1 MFLPAPKLYPITDV
15 GLSGLSHADQV
26 VRLCEGGATL
36 AQLREKSLSPREF
49 FKQAEEAMRAAREH
63 EVRIIINDRVDVA
76 LALKADGVHL
86 GQNDLPPAAARRV
99 LGDKAVIGFSTHN
112 VEQAIRAV
120 KLPIDYIAI
129 GPIFATSTK
138 KNPDPAVGL
147 LGLRQVRKAVGKMPL
162 VAIGGITRE
171 NASEIL
177 AAGADAVA
185 LISAII
191 SEPAEI
197 SSRTKQFLASL

>member
-15 GLSGLSHADQV
+15 WLSGLSHAEQV

-36 AQLREKSLSPREF
+36 AQLREKNLSPLEF
-49 FKQAEEAMRAAREH
+49 FKQAVDAVRAAREH
-63 EVRIIINDRVDVA
+63 GVRIIINDRVDIA
-76 LALKADGVHL
+76 LALNADGVHL
-86 GQNDLPPAAARRV
+86 GQNDLPPDAARRV
-99 LGDKAVIGFSTHN
+99 LGDRAIIGFSTHN
-112 VEQAIRAV
+112 IEQAIRAA
-120 KLPIDYIAI
+120 KLPLDYVAI

-147 LGLRQVRKAVGKMPL
+147 LGLLQVRKAVGEMPL

-171 NASEIL
+171 NASEVL

-191 SEPAEI
+191 SEPADI
-197 SSRTKQFLASL
+197 SSRTKQLLSRL

>member
-112 VEQAIRAV
+112 VEQAIRAA

-197 SSRTKQFLASL
+197 SSRTKQLLSRL

>member
-1 MFLPAPKLYPITDV
+1 
-15 GLSGLSHADQV
+15 
-26 VRLCEGGATL
+26 
-36 AQLREKSLSPREF
+36 
-49 FKQAEEAMRAAREH
+49 
-63 EVRIIINDRVDVA
+63 
-76 LALKADGVHL
+76 
-86 GQNDLPPAAARRV
+86 
-99 LGDKAVIGFSTHN
+99 

-147 LGLRQVRKAVGKMPL
+147 LGLRHVRKAVGEIPL

-197 SSRTKQFLASL
+197 SSRTKQLLSSL

>member
-26 VRLCEGGATL
+26 VRVCEGGATL

-112 VEQAIRAV
+112 VEQAIRAA

-197 SSRTKQFLASL
+197 SSRTKQLLSRL

>member
-197 SSRTKQFLASL
+197 SSRTKQLLSRL

>member
-63 EVRIIINDRVDVA
+63 GVRIIINDRVDVA

-86 GQNDLPPAAARRV
+86 GQNDLPPTAARRV

-138 KNPDPAVGL
+138 KHPDPAVGL
-147 LGLRQVRKAVGKMPL
+147 LGLRQVRKAVGEIPL

-197 SSRTKQFLASL
+197 SSRTKQLLASL

>member
-86 GQNDLPPAAARRV
+86 GQNDLPPTAARRV

-197 SSRTKQFLASL
+197 SSRTKQLLSRL

>member
-15 GLSGLSHADQV
+15 GLSGLSHAEQV

-36 AQLREKSLSPREF
+36 AQLREKNLSPREF
-49 FKQAEEAMRAAREH
+49 FKQAEEAMRVAREH
-63 EVRIIINDRVDVA
+63 GVRIIINDRVDIA
-76 LALKADGVHL
+76 LALKSDGVHL
-86 GQNDLPPAAARRV
+86 GQNDLPPEAARRL
-99 LGDKAVIGFSTHN
+99 LGDKAIIGFSTHN
-112 VEQAIRAV
+112 IEQAIQAA
-120 KLPIDYIAI
+120 KLPVDYVAI

-147 LGLRQVRKAVGKMPL
+147 LGLLQVRKAVGEMPL

-171 NASEIL
+171 NASDIL

-191 SEPAEI
+191 SEPAQI
-197 SSRTKQFLASL
+197 ASRTKQLLSRL